1 MRVTGQNGQPVD
13 KLAEKSEIGKLD
25 KLSEAAP
32 AVLGAATAVDAAL
45 ESSNLQPAKAALAE
59 MPEID
64 QAKVD
69 MLREA
74 LARGE
79 ITFDAGRLA
88 KLIQRFHG
96 GRG

>member
-1 MRVTGQNGQPVD
+1 MRVTGQNGQAVD
-13 KLAEKSEIGKLD
+13 KLAEKSDIGKIR
-25 KLSEAAP
+25 EAAP
-32 AVLGAATAVDAAL
+32 AVLGAATAIDAAL
-45 ESSNLQPAKAALAE
+45 ESSTLQPAKAVLAE

>member
-1 MRVTGQNGQPVD
+1 MRVTGQNGQSID
-13 KLAEKSEIGKLD
+13 KLAEKIEVGKTGANAA
-25 KLSEAAP
+25 AAP
-32 AVLGAATAVDAAL
+32 GTVATTAADAAL
-45 ESSNLQPAKAALAE
+45 ESSTLQPAKAALAE

-69 MLREA
+69 TLREA